1 MKKTIVIKDAGSR
14 ELGRPGVV
22 RPLLTFACALIA
34 DGLQWLLPFL
44 WPVCDGAM
52 VICVLLLW
60 GWRWEVLV
68 AVVPELIPGL
78 ELAPTWTMFAAY
90 LVIARR
96 ADGGHGVPGNK
107 AGKTPEKRVEP
118 L

>member
-1 MKKTIVIKDAGSR
+1 MKKTIVIKEADSR
-14 ELGRPGVV
+14 ALGRPGVV
-22 RPLLTFACALIA
+22 RPLMTFACALIA
-34 DGLQWLLPFL
+34 DGLQWVLPFL

-78 ELAPTWTMFAAY
+78 ELAPTWTVFAAY
-90 LVIARR
+90 LVMARR
-96 ADGGHGVPGNK
+96 ADRGGGILE
-107 AGKTPEKRVEP
+107 GKPEKKPERRVDP

>member
-1 MKKTIVIKDAGSR
+1 MKKTVVIKDADPVTA
-14 ELGRPGVV
+14 RPARVV

-52 VICVLLLW
+52 VLCVLLLW

-68 AVVPELIPGL
+68 AVIPELIPGL
-78 ELAPTWTMFAAY
+78 ELAPTWTVFAAY
-90 LVIARR
+90 LVLARR
-96 ADGGHGVPGNK
+96 SDGGGGMLG
-107 AGKTPEKRVEP
+107 GKTGKRPEKRVEP
-118 L
+118 Q

>member
-1 MKKTIVIKDAGSR
+1 VIKDADSR
-14 ELGRPGVV
+14 ALDRSGVV

-78 ELAPTWTMFAAY
+78 ELAPTWTVFAAY
-90 LVIARR
+90 LVLARR
-96 ADGGHGVPGNK
+96 AGGEQGKFVGKSEK
-107 AGKTPEKRVEP
+107 APEKRVEP